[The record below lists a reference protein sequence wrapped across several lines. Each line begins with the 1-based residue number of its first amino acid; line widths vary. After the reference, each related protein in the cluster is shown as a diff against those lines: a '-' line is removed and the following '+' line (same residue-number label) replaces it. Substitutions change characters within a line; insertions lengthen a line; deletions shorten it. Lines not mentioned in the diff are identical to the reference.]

1 MKIALSLLGALGTVL
16 AGSSQAATIA
26 GWNFDSSPPTGFG
39 SSSPVV
45 TADTGS
51 GSFTGFHAS
60 NSTSWAIN
68 VGNASPNAYSVDNW
82 SVGDY
87 LQFSTSTAGYED
99 ITIGFDKLSHP
110 NGARDFQLSYST
122 DGSNFTNFG
131 SVYTVD
137 AASPSQSWWD
147 GVTHEPNT
155 SYAFDLSGI
164 TALDNATT
172 VYFRL
177 SLTSTVNANGGAGGP
192 LLTSSTRIDNV
203 SISGTAVVPEP
214 SVSLLGALGML
225 GLLRRRR

>member
-16 AGSSQAATIA
+16 AGSSQAAVLA
-26 GWNFDSSPPTGFG
+26 GWNFDSSPPSGFG
-39 SSSPVV
+39 STSPVV
-45 TADTGS
+45 AADTGS

-60 NSTSWAIN
+60 GSTTWTTN
-68 VGNASPNAYSVDNW
+68 TGNASPSAYNADNW
-82 SVGDY
+82 TVGDY
-87 LQFSTSTAGYED
+87 FQFSTSTAGHED
-99 ITIGFDKLSHP
+99 ITISFDKLSHP

-137 AASPSQSWWD
+137 PASPSQSWWD
-147 GVTHEPNT
+147 GTNYEPNT

-177 SLTSTVNANGGAGGP
+177 SLMSTVMASGSAGGP
-192 LLTSSTRIDNV
+192 LLTASTRIDNV
-203 SISGTAVVPEP
+203 SITGTAVPEP
-214 SVSLLGALGML
+214 AAALLGALGL
-225 GLLRRRR
+225 AGLLRRRR